1 MRSREYKHLYNKNK
15 WKKLSKEFIYY
26 HPICVYCGSMATVT
40 NHKKPHK
47 GNETLFWDSN
57 NWEPVC
63 KPCHDS
69 VVAKI
74 ENGKVNGKDFVINNV
89 SDNEGLP
96 VSGAHPWNKGAG

>member
-1 MRSREYKHLYNKNK
+1 
-15 WKKLSKEFIYY
+15 
-26 HPICVYCGSMATVT
+26 MATVT

-47 GNETLFWDSN
+47 GNEALFWDSN

-69 VVAKI
+69 VVAKL
-74 ENGKVNGKDFVINNV
+74 EGGKINGKDFVINNV

-96 VSGAHPWNKGAG
+96 VSGAHPWNKGVG